1 MSSRAPLAWVWTGLV
16 LTASV
21 ALVLATPD
29 AVVNIGD
36 ALTVTT
42 PTLLTALGVAITT
55 RQPGNRIGWLMF
67 GIGAALLIEP
77 TALLILSG
85 SRPEPVT
92 ILDILAVAG
101 ENTSFFVGFII
112 PLALLLHLF
121 PTGGYLNGRWSW
133 AGWLAVA
140 TSLGFVVDALFSAEL
155 HIADAD
161 WAVDNPIGFLSPLV
175 ETVFQQVA
183 GVGLLTLVLG
193 GIVAIVV
200 RYRRSDSVV
209 RSQVRLVALSLIFF
223 IATTLYRLLSDDR
236 GNVSSLVFGIVTV
249 LIPISIAVAI
259 LRHRLFDI
267 DRLVSRTVGYAV
279 VIGTLAL
286 GYLGGAL
293 WLPTWIIGEQSPVFV
308 AGSTLAAAA
317 LFNPMRRRVIGWVDR
332 RFNRARYDAEQ
343 TLAHFAERLKD
354 EIDVSQITSDSVAVI
369 SQTLRPESIGVWIRR

>member
-1 MSSRAPLAWVWTGLV
+1 MSARSALAWLWTGFV
-16 LTASV
+16 ATATV

-55 RQPGNRIGWLMF
+55 LQPGNRIGWLMF
-67 GIGAALLIEP
+67 GIGAAMLIEP

-92 ILDILAVAG
+92 ILDILAVTG

-121 PTGGYLNGRWSW
+121 PTGGYLTRRWSW
-133 AGWLAVA
+133 AGWLAAV
-140 TSLGFVVDALFSAEL
+140 TSLSFLVDALFSVEL

-161 WAVDNPIGFLSPLV
+161 WTVINPIGFVSPFV
-175 ETVFQQVA
+175 ETVLRQVA
-183 GVGLLTLVLG
+183 GVGFLTLMVG
-193 GIVAIVV
+193 GILAVVV

-223 IATTLYRLLSDDR
+223 IATALYRLLADDR
-236 GNVSSLVFGIVTV
+236 GNASSLIFGFVTV

-259 LRHRLFDI
+259 FRYRLFDI
-267 DRLVSRTVGYAV
+267 DRLISRTVGYAT

-286 GYLGGAL
+286 VYIGGAV
-293 WLPTWIIGEQSPVFV
+293 WLPTRIIGEQSPVFV
-308 AGSTLAAAA
+308 AGSTLAVAA
-317 LFNPMRRRVIGWVDR
+317 LFNPVRRRVLGWVDR

-343 TLAHFAERLKD
+343 TLTEFAERLKD
-354 EIDVSQITSDSVAVI
+354 ETDVTQITSDSIAVI
-369 SQTLRPESIGVWIRR
+369 TQTMQPTSIGVWIRG